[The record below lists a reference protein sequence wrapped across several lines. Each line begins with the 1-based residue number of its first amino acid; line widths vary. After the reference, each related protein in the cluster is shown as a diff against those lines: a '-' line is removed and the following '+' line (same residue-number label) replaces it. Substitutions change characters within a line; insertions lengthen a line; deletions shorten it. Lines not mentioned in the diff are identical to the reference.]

1 MHPGGSLYLSPS
13 RVLDQGTAWAE
24 SDAPRVAPSGAGANE
39 QRSLSH
45 GLRYILHNL
54 LKG

>member
-1 MHPGGSLYLSPS
+1 MHPGGFLYLSPS

-24 SDAPRVAPSGAGANE
+24 SVGDAPRVAPSGANE